1 MKVDGREFGPNMS
14 RLIVHKISVDA
25 VPSGGGVQSA
35 IEFIMNG
42 RLEKSAKEASV
53 WALRAVEAVL
63 AAPDYTGEKTEEG
76 VAGMILQKLDE
87 RLNRQKK
94 QLRGQR

>member
-25 VPSGGGVQSA
+25 VPGGGGIQSA
-35 IEFIMNG
+35 IDFIMDG
-42 RLEKSAKEASV
+42 RLEKSAKDASV

-63 AAPDYTGEKTEEG
+63 AAPDYTGDRTEEG
-76 VAGMILQKLDE
+76 VAGMILKKLDE
-87 RLNRQKK
+87 RLSRQK

>member
-14 RLIVHKISVDA
+14 RLIVHKMSVDA
-25 VPSGGGVQSA
+25 VPSGGGIQSA
-35 IEFIMNG
+35 IDFIMG
-42 RLEKSAKEASV
+42 GQFEKSAKDASV
-53 WALRAVEAVL
+53 WALRSVEAVL
-63 AAPDYTGEKTEEG
+63 AAPDFTGDRTEEG

-87 RLNRQKK
+87 RLNRQR